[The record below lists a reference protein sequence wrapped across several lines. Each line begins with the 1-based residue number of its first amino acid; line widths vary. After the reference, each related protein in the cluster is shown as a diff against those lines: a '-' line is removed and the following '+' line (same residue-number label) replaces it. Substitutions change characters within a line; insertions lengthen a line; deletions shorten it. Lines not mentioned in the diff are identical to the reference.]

1 MALGSHSLRPAD
13 GRLSERGPGTSHA
26 LPSVCLQEDIAKL
39 LRYES
44 SALPAGQLTSLQDY
58 ASRMQA
64 GTRNIY
70 YLCAP
75 NRHLAEHSPYYEAM
89 KQKNTEV
96 GEPRGSLRPNQAS
109 LHMSFPWGQVRG
121 QSEVW
126 APEGGS
132 LCLVENGL
140 TCPGPQK
147 AKQRESVSRGTG
159 VGA

>member
-1 MALGSHSLRPAD
+1 MSGD
-13 GRLSERGPGTSHA
+13 
-26 LPSVCLQEDIAKL
+26 LPFVSFQEDIAKL

-44 SALPAGQLTSLQDY
+44 SALPAGQLTSLMDY

-96 GEPRGSLRPNQAS
+96 GEQRDKLSSYRLLG
-109 LHMSFPWGQVRG
+109 
-121 QSEVW
+121 
-126 APEGGS
+126 
-132 LCLVENGL
+132 
-140 TCPGPQK
+140 PGW
-147 AKQRESVSRGTG
+147 RTRWV
-159 VGA
+159 